1 MTREQ
6 RYKTKQALWN
16 YSALQRLEDEES
28 RNWCD
33 AIRQTVDY
41 YAGFDPL
48 RAGILQRR
56 YFEHATQ
63 EKTMELLCVGRTT
76 FQKAQLDLLS
86 TLAVFAARKGLL

>member
-6 RYKTKQALWN
+6 RYKTKQALWT
-16 YSALQRLEDEES
+16 YPLLQSLEDEES

-33 AIRQTVDY
+33 AIRQTVEY
-41 YAGFDPL
+41 YAGRDPL
-48 RAGILQRR
+48 REGILQRR
-56 YFEHATQ
+56 FFEHATQ

-76 FQKAQLDLLS
+76 YQKALLDLLS